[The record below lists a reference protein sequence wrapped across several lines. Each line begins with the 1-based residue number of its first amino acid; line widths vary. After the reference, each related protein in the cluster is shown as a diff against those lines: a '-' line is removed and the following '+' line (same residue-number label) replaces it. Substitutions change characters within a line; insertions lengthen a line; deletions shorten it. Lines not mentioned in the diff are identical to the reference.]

1 MNHPSSPA
9 WSHALLFL
17 VWGLNYVVIIPL
29 VANVTMTTSLVIY
42 IASHRS
48 LSSLDAA
55 IATDDKSDRA
65 VISGSDAYK
74 MPVFASAAL
83 FSFYMAFK
91 YFDKD
96 TLNFLISI
104 YFAFTGTFSL
114 TPIFAPIVQII
125 LRFGR
130 DEARYV
136 SRTFVVAANDT
147 RLNCIACAHIRVKH
161 SLFPLLEKST

>member
-1 MNHPSSPA
+1 MPYPSSPA

-17 VWGLNYVVIIPL
+17 IWGLNYVVIVPL
-29 VANVTMTTSLVIY
+29 VANITMTTSLVIY

-48 LSSLDAA
+48 LSALDTPNAA
-55 IATDDKSDRA
+55 DDKSDRA
-65 VISGSDAYK
+65 VISGSDAFK

-96 TLNFLISI
+96 TLNYLISI

-114 TPIFAPIVQII
+114 TPIFAPLVQI
-125 LRFGR
+125 LFRFGR
-130 DEARYV
+130 DEAKYV
-136 SRTFVVAANDT
+136 STV
-147 RLNCIACAHIRVKH
+147 LYCG
-161 SLFPLLEKST
+161 